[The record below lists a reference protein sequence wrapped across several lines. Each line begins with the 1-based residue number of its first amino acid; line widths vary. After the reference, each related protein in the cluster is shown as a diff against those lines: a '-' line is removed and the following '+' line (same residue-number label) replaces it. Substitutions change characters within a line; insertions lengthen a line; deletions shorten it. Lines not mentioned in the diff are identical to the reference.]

1 MKKRSAGI
9 LLYRSNDNGLEVL
22 LAHPGGPFYKKR
34 DLGVWSIP
42 KGEFNE
48 TENPEEAAIRE
59 FKEELGAEISGEM
72 VELSPVVQKSGKE
85 VIAWAVKGEFN
96 PESLI
101 SNTFPMEWPPKSGKF
116 QEFAEVDRVEWFD
129 IETAK
134 EKIIPGQVPLLA
146 ELVTVL
152 DNKLQ

>member
-9 LLYRSNDNGLEVL
+9 LLYRSNDKGLEVL
-22 LAHPGGPFYKKR
+22 LAHPGGPFYTKR

-72 VELSPVVQKSGKE
+72 VELSPVIQKSGKE
-85 VIAWAVKGEFN
+85 VIAWAVKGEFK

-116 QEFAEVDRVEWFD
+116 QEFPEVDKVEWFD

-152 DNKLQ
+152 HNKLQ

>member
-22 LAHPGGPFYKKR
+22 LAHPGGPFYTKR

-72 VELSPVVQKSGKE
+72 VELSPIVQKSGKE

-101 SNTFPMEWPPKSGKF
+101 SNTFPMEWPPKSEKF

>member
-72 VELSPVVQKSGKE
+72 VELSPIVQKSGKE

-101 SNTFPMEWPPKSGKF
+101 SNTFPMEWPPKSEKF